1 MADTPARLAGAEF
14 EIGKWIWVDHKPAIL
29 SLTESLREG
38 SNPSLIALY
47 LSGGTVYA
55 FDLKSNGLKARMG
68 SNTILGTKINS
79 YEYRQ
84 QSHRKMR
91 NMW

>member
-38 SNPSLIALY
+38 SNPSLIA
-47 LSGGTVYA
+47 
-55 FDLKSNGLKARMG
+55 
-68 SNTILGTKINS
+68 S
-79 YEYRQ
+79 YRSLTYKE
-84 QSHRKMR
+84 K
-91 NMW
+91 